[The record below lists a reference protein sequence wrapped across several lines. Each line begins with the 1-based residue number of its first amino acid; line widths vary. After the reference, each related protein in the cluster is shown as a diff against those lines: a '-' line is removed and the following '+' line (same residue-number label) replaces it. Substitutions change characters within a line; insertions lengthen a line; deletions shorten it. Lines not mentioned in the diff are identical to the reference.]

1 MQHKML
7 FDNTKI
13 SLLGLGT
20 WGFGGT
26 VEKET
31 NHDIECINVI
41 KYAIKQGINYI
52 DTGEFYANGHTEE
65 LIGRAIKEFD
75 RKDIFLSVRAGV
87 ENLSYDDLINSAEK
101 SLKKLDTDYID
112 LYMPQKSNPNIPLK
126 ETIKTLNYLVDQHLI
141 KYIGVSNFSVEK
153 FNEAQLYSNYK
164 IVANQVEYSLLIR
177 NNSHLNSNV
186 ESEVI
191 PFCQK
196 NNILVIAWR
205 PLAAGRLFN
214 QSFQTLDSLAKKYEK
229 TKAQIA
235 LNWLISKNIIAIP
248 KASNISHI
256 KENLGALG
264 WNLEDE
270 DIKRLDNLEKSLN
283 DNGQ

>member
-1 MQHKML
+1 MDFKNLTEKM
-7 FDNTKI
+7 KI

-26 VEKET
+26 VERET
-31 NHDIECINVI
+31 HHDIEYINVI
-41 KYAIKQGINYI
+41 RYAIKQGITYI

-65 LIGRAIKEFD
+65 LIGKAIKEFD
-75 RKDIFLSVRAGV
+75 RKNIFISVRAGV
-87 ENLSYDDLINSAEK
+87 ENLKYDDLIKSAEK

-112 LYMPQKSNPNIPLK
+112 LYMPQKLNPNIPLK
-126 ETIKTLNYLVDQHLI
+126 ETIKALNYLVDQHLI
-141 KYIGVSNFSVEK
+141 KHIGVSNFSVKK

-164 IVANQVEYSLLIR
+164 IVANQVEYSLLVR
-177 NNSHLNSNV
+177 NNSHLNHDV

-196 NNILVIAWR
+196 NNIIVIAWR

-214 QSFQTLDSLAKKYEK
+214 QSFQTLDGLAKKYEK
-229 TKAQIA
+229 TKAKIA

-248 KASNISHI
+248 KSSNIEHI
-256 KENLGALG
+256 NENLGALG
-264 WNLEDE
+264 WRLEQK
-270 DIKRLDNLEKSLN
+270 DISILDNLENLI
-283 DNGQ
+283 QT